1 MQIVSKEKHIARRKK
16 VGEVAP
22 FVGLVFLL
30 VSAVLIVIRPEW
42 LWVTM
47 AIVWVGFV
55 VSLTGSYLGERYV
68 GDNAHYKRV
77 PEALKGLNDEYTLLM
92 YRLAAPFVLLEPGG
106 LTVITVRSQGGVV
119 SYEDGKWQHKQK
131 LGFLRRFAGQESLG
145 RPDRFA
151 SAEGEIVED
160 RLGKALPEG
169 VEIPVRSVILF
180 TQPDVEVQV
189 KPDEAPIPALRV
201 ATLKRWLRKNP
212 IKPRLS
218 VANRTALAE
227 VLRLAEED
235 TD

>member
-1 MQIVSKEKHIARRKK
+1 MQIVSKETHIARRKK
-16 VGEVAP
+16 VGEIAP

-30 VSAVLIVIRPEW
+30 ISAVLIVIRPEW

-55 VSLTGSYLGERYV
+55 VSLTGSYLGERFV

-106 LTVITVRSQGGVV
+106 LTVVSVRSQGGVV
-119 SYEDGKWQHKQK
+119 SFKDGKWQHKQK

-151 SAEGEIVED
+151 LAEAEVMED
-160 RLGKALPEG
+160 SLGKVLPEG

-180 TQPDVEVQV
+180 TQPQIQLDVKANETPV
-189 KPDEAPIPALRV
+189 PALRV

-212 IKPRLS
+212 LKPRLT
-218 VANRTALAE
+218 VADRTVLMAALG
-227 VLRLAEED
+227 LTED
-235 TD
+235 DD